1 MDRFCAGSAF
11 FCGSGILSFYQFLEE
26 MDPDPDPY
34 IWIQLDPDLDPQ
46 KKKYGSAT
54 LFLTHKYIT
63 FLKGHEFKLVGN

>member
-1 MDRFCAGSAF
+1 MPDPHIFADLEYCHF
-11 FCGSGILSFYQFLEE
+11 DQFLEE

-46 KKKYGSAT
+46 KKYGSAT

-63 FLKGHEFKLVGN
+63 FWKGHEFKLVGN